1 VFGNESFSVSVS
13 DEIHTPEAT
22 PPQSRWRR
30 IRTVALEVTVF
41 AAFFFA
47 VTAWQTRD
55 LLATDRQPAPALMAN
70 NLQGQ
75 VVDIAD
81 SQGRPALVYFFAPW
95 CPYCSASAD
104 NLVRLR
110 KMRDASELEILVVA
124 LDWESREQILQ
135 YATEHELNM
144 PVLLGDPE
152 IWSNW
157 KVQGFPT
164 YYVLDRE
171 HRVVRRDFGYSTQFG
186 LWWRTWLAG

>member
-1 VFGNESFSVSVS
+1 
-13 DEIHTPEAT
+13 
-22 PPQSRWRR
+22 
-30 IRTVALEVTVF
+30 
-41 AAFFFA
+41 
-47 VTAWQTRD
+47 
-55 LLATDRQPAPALMAN
+55 
-70 NLQGQ
+70 
-75 VVDIAD
+75 
-81 SQGRPALVYFFAPW
+81 
-95 CPYCSASAD
+95 
-104 NLVRLR
+104 
-110 KMRDASELEILVVA
+110 MRDASELEILVVA

>member
-1 VFGNESFSVSVS
+1 MFDNESFAVTVN
-13 DEIHTPEAT
+13 DENETPVAT
-22 PPQSRWRR
+22 PPQSRLRR
-30 IRTVALEVTVF
+30 FRRTVLEITVF
-41 AAFFFA
+41 AALFFA

-55 LLATDRQPAPALMAN
+55 LLETDRQPAPALIAN

-81 SQGRPALVYFFAPW
+81 RQGRPALVYFFAPW

-110 KMRDASELEILVVA
+110 KLRDASELEILVVA
-124 LDWESREQILQ
+124 LDWESREQIQ
-135 YATEHELNM
+135 EYATEHELNM

-157 KVQGFPT
+157 RVQGFPT

>member
-1 VFGNESFSVSVS
+1 
-13 DEIHTPEAT
+13 
-22 PPQSRWRR
+22 
-30 IRTVALEVTVF
+30 
-41 AAFFFA
+41 
-47 VTAWQTRD
+47 
-55 LLATDRQPAPALMAN
+55 MAN

-75 VVDIAD
+75 VVDIAA

-110 KMRDASELEILVVA
+110 KMRDASELEIFVVA
-124 LDWESREQILQ
+124 LDWESREQIQQ